1 MNSEA
6 RLILNIGFVV
16 LVDGTLLAACALAWW
31 KGGPSERIAAGL
43 YLLSAIGSAAL
54 GVLLSANAIVVPE
67 MFLDVL
73 VAVGFLVLAVR
84 YNNLWLGSAMMLKG
98 LQLGLHATHLTEM
111 SDMHIGHG
119 HYNVYVLSL
128 DAVSV
133 LISLTLLSGV
143 IVRRKHAPAG
153 SYITA

>member
-1 MNSEA
+1 MTSEA
-6 RLILNIGFVV
+6 RLILNIGFVA

-43 YLLSAIGSAAL
+43 YLFSAIGSAAL
-54 GVLLSANAIVVPE
+54 GLVFAGKAIVVPE
-67 MFLDVL
+67 LFLDVL

-98 LQLGLHATHLTEM
+98 VQLGLHATHLTEM
-111 SDMHIGHG
+111 SDMHIGK
-119 HYNVYVLSL
+119 YNVYVLSL

-143 IVRRKHAPAG
+143 IARRKRAPAG
-153 SYITA
+153 GYIVA

>member
-6 RLILNIGFVV
+6 RLILNIGFVA
-16 LVDGTLLAACALAWW
+16 LVDGTLLAACAMAWW
-31 KGGPSERIAAGL
+31 KGGPSERIAAAL
-43 YLLSAIGSAAL
+43 YLFAALGSAAL
-54 GVLLSANAIVVPE
+54 ALAIGDKAMSAPE
-67 MFLDVL
+67 LIFDVL

-98 LQLGLHATHLTEM
+98 VQLGLHATHLTEM
-111 SDMHIGHG
+111 SDMHVGRF
-119 HYNVYVLSL
+119 NVYLLGL

-133 LISLTLLSGV
+133 LISLTLISGV
-143 IVRRKHAPAG
+143 IARRKGAPTG

>member
-6 RLILNIGFVV
+6 RLILNVGFVL

-31 KGGPSERIAAGL
+31 KGGASERIAAGL
-43 YLLSAIGSAAL
+43 YLFSALCSAAL
-54 GVLLSANAIVVPE
+54 GVVLGAKAIVVPE
-67 MFLDVL
+67 LFLDVL

-98 LQLGLHATHLTEM
+98 VQLGLHATHLTEM
-111 SDMHIGHG
+111 SDIHIA

-143 IVRRKHAPAG
+143 IARRKHAPAG
-153 SYITA
+153 SYITV